1 MKHLF
6 LTAILLLSACIS
18 AHAEDEPTDEETYYK
33 MIQTAENYLDSVPDS
48 GYAHYLRGYAYL
60 NLNRPELA
68 VSDIAFA
75 WEHNFTPIFEW
86 PTIYRL
92 YQLTDLV
99 PEKVVEVFTPIER
112 RLSDSLNYDPW
123 LVYEANMV
131 LARALGQSGHWRKAA
146 EIYMERALETI
157 PYDMD
162 QQHYITVLNYQ
173 AKAWLQTGRPDKAL
187 QVMNRP
193 EWEWTKDNSYRRFM
207 MRSLALRDLG
217 RLDEAVCYMDSVA
230 TIYPRLLDIII
241 HQASILEAAGQYDT
255 AIDSLNLAI
264 NILKPQL
271 DKYPYYTANYVDV
284 LLRMGK
290 NREAMGDIKGAEAD
304 YLTVLELRPDNLIA
318 LSRLH
323 RRDEVLTRLAD
334 LPAPLSD
341 FDLAVIY
348 ADLGDDDQALL
359 HLGNAFA
366 RQTINP
372 LSVPYNLSLRRLT
385 ALPAYPATKARFNPD
400 N

>member
-18 AHAEDEPTDEETYYK
+18 AHAEDEPTDEETYYE
-33 MIQTAENYLDSVPDS
+33 MIQTAENYLDKVPDS
-48 GYAHYLRGYAYL
+48 GYAHYLRGFAYI

-75 WEHNFTPIFEW
+75 WEHLYIPNFEVP
-86 PTIYRL
+86 PVNML
-92 YQLTDLV
+92 YYLADVV
-99 PEKVVEVFTPIER
+99 PEKVVEVLSPVER
-112 RLSDSLNYDPW
+112 RLSRTLADDPW
-123 LVYEANMV
+123 LVYHADMI
-131 LARALGQSGHWRKAA
+131 LARAYGRSGHWLAA
-146 EIYMERALETI
+146 ASTYTQRALEAI
-157 PYDMD
+157 PYDKD
-162 QQHYITVLNYQ
+162 QQYFLMALNFQ
-173 AKAWLQTGRPDKAL
+173 ANSWFNAGRPDKAL

-193 EWEWTKDNSYRRFM
+193 EWTEETAEKRFM

-217 RLDEAVCYMDSVA
+217 RLDEAVSYVDSLA
-230 TIYPRLLDIII
+230 AQHPQSFDIIT
-241 HQASILEAAGQYDT
+241 HRASILSAAGHYDR
-255 AIDSLNLAI
+255 AIDNFLSAI
-264 NILKPQL
+264 GIIKPL
-271 DKYPYYTANYVDV
+271 LVKYPTNAEAYVDV
-284 LLRMGK
+284 LLRIGK
-290 NREAMGDIKGAEAD
+290 IRETKGDIRGAEAD
-304 YLTVLELRPDNLIA
+304 YLAVLELRPDNLNA

-385 ALPAYPATKARFNPD
+385 TLPAYPATAARFNPD

>member
-6 LTAILLLSACIS
+6 LTAILLLSACFS
-18 AHAEDEPTDEETYYK
+18 AHADDEPTDETYYK
-33 MIQTAENYLDSVPDS
+33 MIQTAENYLDKVPDS
-48 GYAHYLRGYAYL
+48 GYAHYLRGFAYI

-75 WEHNFTPIFEW
+75 WEH
-86 PTIYRL
+86 L
-92 YQLTDLV
+92 YIPNYEVPPVNMLYYLANVV
-99 PEKVVEVFTPIER
+99 PEKVVEVLSPVER
-112 RLSDSLNYDPW
+112 RLSRTLADDPW
-123 LVYEANMV
+123 LVYHADMI
-131 LARALGQSGHWRKAA
+131 LARAYGQSGHWLAA
-146 EIYMERALETI
+146 ASTYTQRALEAI
-157 PYDMD
+157 PYDKD
-162 QQHYITVLNYQ
+162 QQYFLMALNFQ
-173 AKAWLQTGRPDKAL
+173 ANSWFNAGRPDKAL

-193 EWEWTKDNSYRRFM
+193 EWTEETAEKRFM

-217 RLDEAVCYMDSVA
+217 RLDEAVSYMDSLA
-230 TIYPRLLDIII
+230 AQHPQSFDIIT
-241 HQASILEAAGQYDT
+241 HRASILSAAGHYDR
-255 AIDSLNLAI
+255 AIDNFLSAI
-264 NILKPQL
+264 GIIKPL
-271 DKYPYYTANYVDV
+271 LVKYPTNAEAYVDI

-290 NREAMGDIKGAEAD
+290 IREAKGDIRGAEAD
-304 YLTVLELRPDNLIA
+304 YLAVLELRPDNLNA

-323 RRDEVLTRLAD
+323 RRDEVMTRLAD

-341 FDLAVIY
+341 FDLAEIF
-348 ADLGDDDQALL
+348 ADLGDDDRALL

-385 ALPAYPATKARFNPD
+385 TLPAYPATKARFNPD